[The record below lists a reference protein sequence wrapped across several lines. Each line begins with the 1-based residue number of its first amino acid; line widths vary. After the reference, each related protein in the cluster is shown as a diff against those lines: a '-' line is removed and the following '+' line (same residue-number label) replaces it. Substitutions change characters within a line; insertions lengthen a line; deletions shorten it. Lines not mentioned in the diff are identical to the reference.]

1 MHNLQECQKYKIVET
16 EKPSSSLGLPQQVMM
31 LRDAAD
37 QIAQM
42 AEILAEEVLPP
53 QSAPVSGADYEA
65 IASRHYGF
73 RRRRAKILGSHIA
86 CGPAWDI
93 LLDLFINHYRNRKV
107 AITDAAIAAAC
118 PHTTALRWIEVLVAE
133 GLARKEPDLK
143 DARRSFVILSTDGLE
158 KMRSSLGDKLTTA
171 S

>member
-42 AEILAEEVLPP
+42 AEILAKEELPP
-53 QSAPVSGADYEA
+53 QSAPVSEADYEA
-65 IASRHYGF
+65 IASRHYSF
-73 RRRRAKILGSHIA
+73 RRRRAKILGSNIA

-107 AITDAAIAAAC
+107 AVSDATIAASC
-118 PHTTALRWIEVLVAE
+118 PHATALRWIEVLMSV
-133 GLARKEPDLK
+133 GIVRKEPDPN
-143 DARRSFVILSTDGLE
+143 DARRSFVVLTAHGLE
-158 KMRSSLGDKLTTA
+158 KMHTSLGDNGIQT